1 MTNIVESL
9 KRREYRSISEGLALG
24 KKGCFLSSS
33 RQEEDDDMG
42 T

>member
-1 MTNIVESL
+1 MANRVESL
-9 KRREYRSISEGLALG
+9 KWREYRSISGGLAFD
-24 KKGCFLSSS
+24 KERCFLISN